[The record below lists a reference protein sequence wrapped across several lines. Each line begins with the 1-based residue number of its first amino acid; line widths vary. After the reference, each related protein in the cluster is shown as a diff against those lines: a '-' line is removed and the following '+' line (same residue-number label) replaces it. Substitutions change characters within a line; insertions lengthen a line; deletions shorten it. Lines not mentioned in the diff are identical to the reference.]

1 MTTYILRRLLSLLVV
16 LVGVSIISFFFIHLI
31 PGDPAETILGERA
44 NAESVARVRLEL
56 GLNDPLPTQY
66 LRFAGRL
73 IQGDLGRSIHTNN
86 PVADEFA
93 SLFPATV
100 ELTGAAILLAV
111 IVGIPAGMVAAIRRN
126 SIIDVAATVGALVGI
141 SMPIYWLG
149 LMLIWFLAIQ
159 AKVLPPGGRLDSG
172 IQLDVI
178 TNYFLLDSIL
188 TANWDALGNAIKH
201 LTLPAIAL
209 STVPMAIIA
218 RMTRSATLEVLGQDF
233 VRTARAKG
241 LPERAVI
248 VRHVLKNAALPVVT
262 VVGLQVGLLLGG
274 AVLTESIFSWPG
286 IGRWI
291 FDSIAWRDYPV
302 IQAMV
307 MVIAAIFVLVNL
319 VVDMLY
325 AVLDPRIRLF

>member
-1 MTTYILRRLLSLLVV
+1 MTTYILRRLFSLLIV
-16 LVGVSIISFFFIHLI
+16 LVGVSIITFFFIHLI

-44 NAESVARVRLEL
+44 NAESIARVHAEL
-56 GLNDPLPTQY
+56 GLDEPLPTQY
-66 LRFAGRL
+66 ARFVGRL
-73 IQGDLGRSIHTNN
+73 VQGDLGKSIHTNN
-86 PVADEFA
+86 PVAEEFA
-93 SLFPATV
+93 TRFPATV
-100 ELTGAAILLAV
+100 ELTVAAILLAI
-111 IVGIPAGMVAAIRRN
+111 IVGVPAGMIAAIRRN
-126 SIIDVAATVGALVGI
+126 SVIDVVATVGALVGV

-159 AKVLPPGGRLDSG
+159 AKVLPPGGRLDSSV
-172 IQLDVI
+172 QLDVI
-178 TNYFLLDSIL
+178 TNYFLIDSVL
-188 TANWDALGNAIKH
+188 TANWEALVNSLKH
-201 LTLPAIAL
+201 LVLPAVAL

-218 RMTRSATLEVLGQDF
+218 RMTRSATLEVLGQDY

-241 LPERAVI
+241 LPEAAVI

-291 FDSIAWRDYPV
+291 YDSIAWRDYPV

-307 MVIAAIFVLVNL
+307 MLIAAIFVLVNL
-319 VVDMLY
+319 VVDLLY
-325 AVLDPRIRLF
+325 AALDPRIRLW

>member
-31 PGDPAETILGERA
+31 PGDPAQTILGERA
-44 NAESVARVRLEL
+44 NAESIARVRADL
-56 GLNDPLPTQY
+56 GLDDPLPTQY
-66 LRFAGRL
+66 LRFVGRL
-73 IQGDLGRSIHTNN
+73 VQGDLGHSIHTNN
-86 PVADEFA
+86 PVAEEFA
-93 SLFPATV
+93 IRFPATV
-100 ELTGAAILLAV
+100 ELTVAAILLAV
-111 IVGIPAGMVAAIRRN
+111 LIGVPAGMIAAIRRN
-126 SIIDVAATVGALVGI
+126 SVLDVAATVGALVGI

-159 AKVLPPGGRLDSG
+159 AKVLPPGGRLDTG
-172 IQLDVI
+172 VQLEAI

-188 TANWDALGNAIKH
+188 TANWEALANSLKH
-201 LTLPAIAL
+201 LVLPAIAL

-218 RMTRSATLEVLGQDF
+218 RMTRSATLEVLGQDY
-233 VRTARAKG
+233 VRTAHAKG
-241 LPERAVI
+241 LPESAVI

-291 FDSIAWRDYPV
+291 YDSIAWRDYPV

-319 VVDMLY
+319 VVDLLY
-325 AVLDPRIRLF
+325 AALDPRIRLW

>member
-44 NAESVARVRLEL
+44 NAESIARVRAEL
-56 GLNDPLPTQY
+56 GLNDPLPVQY

-73 IQGDLGRSIHTNN
+73 LQGDLGHSIHTNN
-86 PVADEFA
+86 PVAVEFA
-93 SLFPATV
+93 TRFPATV
-100 ELTGAAILLAV
+100 ELTGVAILLAV
-111 IVGIPAGMVAAIRRN
+111 IVGVPAGMLAAVRRN
-126 SIIDVAATVGALVGI
+126 SIIDVTATVGALVGI

-159 AKVLPPGGRLDSG
+159 AKVLPPGGRLG
-172 IQLDVI
+172 TGVELEVI

-188 TANWDALGNAIKH
+188 TANWDALGNALKH
-201 LTLPAIAL
+201 LALPSIAL

-218 RMTRSATLEVLGQDF
+218 RMTRSATLEVLGQDY

-241 LPERAVI
+241 LPEAAV
-248 VRHVLKNAALPVVT
+248 VFRHVLKNAALPVVT

-307 MVIAAIFVLVNL
+307 MVIAGIFVLVNL
-319 VVDMLY
+319 VVDILY
-325 AVLDPRIRLF
+325 AALDPRIRLW

>member
-1 MTTYILRRLLSLLVV
+1 MTTYILRRLLSLLIV

-44 NAESVARVRLEL
+44 NAESIARVRAEL
-56 GLNDPLPTQY
+56 GLNDPLPAQY
-66 LRFAGRL
+66 LRFAEHL
-73 IQGDLGRSIHTNN
+73 VQGDLGRSIHTNN
-86 PVADEFA
+86 PVAEEFA
-93 SLFPATV
+93 TRFPATV
-100 ELTGAAILLAV
+100 ELTVAAILLAV
-111 IVGIPAGMVAAIRRN
+111 IVGVPAGMVAAIRRN
-126 SIIDVAATVGALVGI
+126 SVIDVAATVGALIGV

-159 AKVLPPGGRLDSG
+159 LKVLPPGGRLDSG
-172 IQLDVI
+172 IQLDVV
-178 TNYFLLDSIL
+178 TNYFLLDSVL
-188 TANWDALGNAIKH
+188 TANWEALGNSIKH
-201 LTLPAIAL
+201 LVLPSVAL

-218 RMTRSATLEVLGQDF
+218 RMTRSATLEVLGQDY

-241 LPERAVI
+241 LPEIAVI
-248 VRHVLKNAALPVVT
+248 IRHVLKNAALPVIT

-291 FDSIAWRDYPV
+291 YDSIAWRDYPV

-325 AVLDPRIRLF
+325 AVLDPRIRLW